1 MKRKTDQT
9 LMQLIHQKNRMA
21 LDEIYDRYVNL
32 IYSFALKLT
41 NGDQEA
47 TKDIVQQVFL
57 RIWTTTSH
65 YDSKKGQLAKWLM
78 TVTRNIS
85 IDYIRKERNYK
96 QNMDLQKFHDHQ
108 ADANTHDVLKLVTKS
123 MMTKEI
129 RRAQNQ
135 LTEAQRRLITLFYW
149 EGYTLKEIAEMENE
163 PIGTIKNRLHQSLK
177 KLHYL
182 LTDGKGGVK
191 DGSKRMR

>member
-1 MKRKTDQT
+1 MKRKTDQE
-9 LMQLIHQKNRMA
+9 LMQLIHQKNRLA
-21 LDEIYDRYVNL
+21 LNEIYDRYVNL

-41 NGDQEA
+41 NVDQEA

-57 RIWTTTSH
+57 RILTTTSH
-65 YDSKKGQLAKWLM
+65 YDSKKGQLANWLM

>member
-65 YDSKKGQLAKWLM
+65 YDSKKGPLANWLM

-85 IDYIRKERNYK
+85 IDYVRKERNYK
-96 QNMDLQKFHDHQ
+96 QNIDLQKFHDHQ
-108 ADANTHDVLKLVTKS
+108 ADANAHDVLQLVTKS

-135 LTEAQRRLITLFYW
+135 LTEAQRRLITLLYW

-182 LTDGKGGVK
+182 LTDGIGGVK

>member
-65 YDSKKGQLAKWLM
+65 YDSKKGQLANWLM

-96 QNMDLQKFHDHQ
+96 QNMDFQRLQEHQ
-108 ADANTHDVLKLVTKS
+108 GDASVHDVLQLVTKNL
-123 MMTKEI
+123 MTKEV
-129 RRAQNQ
+129 RRARNK
-135 LTEAQRRLITLFYW
+135 LTEAQKRLITLLYW
-149 EGYTLKEIAEMENE
+149 EGYTLKEIAEIENE

-182 LTDGKGGVK
+182 LTDGIGGVK